1 MLQVRVLYRPSDLT
15 LPNAGYARNPSLM
28 VHAGQCAR
36 IRFEKNGG
44 DLGPPAGFPRLRI
57 QKYSAARSAPAS
69 GPSVPCFFEV
79 CSADARIRHTV
90 SPLTRKSAVYR
101 WHYHSSN
108 QRVIWIVNNQLVF
121 LSSSRWIRYYL
132 HPPGP
137 QPADDGPQPPPLDAA
152 TNP

>member
-57 QKYSAARSAPAS
+57 QKYSAARGAPAS
-69 GPSVPCFFEV
+69 GPSLVPLLSGIALFFRSLLRGRPNSTHGVTANAEI
-79 CSADARIRHTV
+79 SGISMA
-90 SPLTRKSAVYR
+90 
-101 WHYHSSN
+101 
-108 QRVIWIVNNQLVF
+108 
-121 LSSSRWIRYYL
+121 LSFV
-132 HPPGP
+132 
-137 QPADDGPQPPPLDAA
+137 
-152 TNP
+152 